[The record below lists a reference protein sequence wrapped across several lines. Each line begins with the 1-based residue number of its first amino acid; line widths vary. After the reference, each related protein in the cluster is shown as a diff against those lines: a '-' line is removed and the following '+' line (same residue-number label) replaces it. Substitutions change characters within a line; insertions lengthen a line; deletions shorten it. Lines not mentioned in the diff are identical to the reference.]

1 MGEENGELE
10 VAVLLLGFA
19 ALLSLPV
26 VVPWFVIRVTV
37 FVLEADAEAT
47 VGDSTASASE
57 PDRATIGERTTEVDS
72 DRRSRQVS
80 SERGLRDQ

>member
-1 MGEENGELE
+1 MAELE

-47 VGDSTASASE
+47 VGDSTTSVSE
-57 PDRATIGERTTEVDS
+57 PDRAPIGERTTEVDS

-80 SERGLRDQ
+80 ADRGLRDR